1 MSLKVYNVLTRAKED
16 FITLTPGV
24 VKMYACGITV
34 SGDAHIGH
42 AYQSVVFDVI
52 TRYLRYAGYDVKYVR
67 NYTDVDDKIIANAA
81 KAGEDPIEFA
91 EKFMAQTDKEM
102 DALGN
107 AHPTIMA
114 RATQCIDDIINFVQ
128 KLIDSGHAYV
138 SEFGDVYFRLDSF
151 SEYGKLSH
159 IQVDKN
165 DTGVRKDVE
174 PGKQNDLDFALWKSA
189 KPGEIAWD
197 SPWGKGRPG
206 WHIECSAMNLK
217 YLGEQIDIHG
227 GGRDLVFPHHENEI
241 AQTESL
247 TGKQFAKYWIHCG
260 LVKVN
265 GQKMS
270 KSLNNGIL
278 LKDVLAKYDA
288 DTIRFALLRNTYSA
302 DIDITDSLLPESLK
316 HVYKMYSVF
325 NSLKDRDFSM
335 SDKAKT
341 EAKIKEIT
349 DGFEKAMNDNF
360 NTLEVIAASF
370 GWFNFINAELTKKTT
385 EYDLQAIAD
394 KIKELFGVLNIL
406 QQKPEEYIAN
416 IRSKILQQNNLNAED
431 IEKAISERAT
441 AKQNKD
447 WATADKI
454 RAEMLDKGIVLKDG
468 TTGTSWDI
476 NL

>member
-1 MSLKVYNVLTRAKED
+1 MALKVYNVLSRIKED
-16 FITLTPGV
+16 FTPLNQGV
-24 VKMYACGITV
+24 VNMYACGITV

-52 TRYLRYAGYDVKYVR
+52 TRYLRYLGYDVKYVR

-81 KAGEDPIEFA
+81 RAGVDPIEFA
-91 EKFMAQTDKEM
+91 EKYMAQTDIEM

-114 RATQCIDDIINFVQ
+114 RATKCIDDIINFVQ

-138 SEFGDVYFRLDSF
+138 SEFGDVYFRLSSF
-151 SEYGKLSH
+151 PEYGKLSH

-165 DTGVRKDVE
+165 DTGVRKDTE

-189 KPGEIAWD
+189 KPGEIAWK
-197 SPWGKGRPG
+197 SPWGMGRPG

-241 AQTESL
+241 AQSESL

-260 LVKVN
+260 LVKIN

-270 KSLNNGIL
+270 KSLGNGIL

-302 DIDITDSLLPESLK
+302 DIDITDSLLPESRK
-316 HVYKMYSVF
+316 HIYKMYSGLAAL
-325 NSLKDRDFSM
+325 NGRDFS
-335 SDKAKT
+335 DADQNET
-341 EAKIKEIT
+341 NAKIDEIKNE
-349 DGFEKAMNDNF
+349 FERAMNDNF
-360 NTLEVIAASF
+360 NTLEVIAAAF
-370 GWFNFINAELTKKTT
+370 GWFGFINTELAKKSTK
-385 EYDLQAIAD
+385 YDLRRIAD
-394 KIKELFGVLNIL
+394 KIVELFGVLNI
-406 QQKPEEYIAN
+406 I
-416 IRSKILQQNNLNAED
+416 QQNPIEYVEKTKNDILEKSGLTVDD
-431 IEKAISERAT
+431 IEKSINERLV

-447 WATADKI
+447 WATADAV
-454 RAEMLDKGIVLKDG
+454 RAKLLDKGIVLNDTPNG
-468 TTGTSWDI
+468 TTWDV